1 MHHRPCQR
9 SELQWAVLSGFVSRR
24 RSARKV
30 FRRER
35 ESIFDPNFRLDA
47 KEAEIA
53 EIDAE
58 GRGFGDGDFGWVR
71 GGSDHDFFLKLSR
84 HPLLSIR
91 MGGSCTRVDR
101 PVQEPGAHECAP
113 HTAAIAH
120 QPMHDLLVYSGVAFP
135 RIRSVKTGRRIA
147 TRKRVCPVPE
157 RRNASGRI
165 ATKFRSVLQD
175 RVWFC
180 GRMFPTQGVGGK

>member
-1 MHHRPCQR
+1 V
-9 SELQWAVLSGFVSRR
+9 W
-24 RSARKV
+24 
-30 FRRER
+30 
-35 ESIFDPNFRLDA
+35 
-47 KEAEIA
+47 
-53 EIDAE
+53 
-58 GRGFGDGDFGWVR
+58 

-120 QPMHDLLVYSGVAFP
+120 QMLHELLVFSGVAFP

-147 TRKRVCPVPE
+147 TRKRVCRDPSS
-157 RRNASGRI
+157 RNAPGRI

-175 RVWFC
+175 LVCF
-180 GRMFPTQGVGGK
+180 VGECV